1 MFLHPIPADLL
12 PFYRGGYQPI
22 PKDLA
27 SLREMAK
34 PERYRLEPILRH
46 KSRGSLLEIGP
57 WIGIFS
63 CNAKD
68 AGFDVTAV
76 EVDPECVRFLNNVV
90 GVEAIQS
97 SDPAAAMKAL
107 GRRFDV
113 IALWHSLEHLRDPW
127 IVLQTAAK
135 HLAPQGILLV
145 AVPNIESHDFAA
157 LQANWVHL
165 DAPRHLFFY
174 TASWLDRICRV
185 HGLRTVEISTSDR
198 LGQALSWHA
207 WYDRANRIVPIKYV
221 RWALARLLQL
231 IAKRRSPGS
240 TSGLTAIFGKP

>member
-1 MFLHPIPADLL
+1 MFLHPIPADLR

-27 SLREMAK
+27 GLREIASA
-34 PERYRLEPILRH
+34 ERYRMDSILSY

-68 AGFDVTAV
+68 AGFDVSAIEIDPDCV
-76 EVDPECVRFLNNVV
+76 EFLNNVV

-107 GRRFDV
+107 GRKFDV
-113 IALWHSLEHLRDPW
+113 IALWHSLEHLPDPW
-127 IVLQTAAK
+127 IVLQTAAE

-145 AVPNIESHDFAA
+145 AVPNIESYDFAV
-157 LQANWVHL
+157 LQAKWVHL

-174 TASWLDRICRV
+174 TASWLEKICRTN
-185 HGLRTVEISTSDR
+185 GLRTIEISTSDH
-198 LGQALSWHA
+198 LGQLLSRNAWHT
-207 WYDRANRIVPIKYV
+207 RAGRIIPIKYV
-221 RWALARLLQL
+221 RWVVAKLLHL
-231 IAKRRSPGS
+231 TAKRRCPGN
-240 TSGLTAIFGKP
+240 TSGLTAIFGKS